1 MLNQLEA
8 FLHSYAMVQP
18 GDRVICA
25 LSGGAD
31 SVALTFAMY
40 LLGKKLDIIVEA
52 AHFNHHLRGE
62 ESQRDEAFVVDFCSR
77 FEIPLHLGGGHV
89 QPGKKGLEAAAREA
103 RYGFFETLPGKIAT
117 AHTADD
123 NAETVLMHLV
133 RGTGL
138 KGMGG
143 IAPVRGKFIRPMLG
157 LRRQDVLEFLEEYHL
172 DFVIDSTNET
182 DDYLRNRLRH
192 RVLPLLREENPA
204 FSVNTSAMALRL
216 REDDAVLE
224 DLSRGAIT
232 VSQLRGLPPA
242 LRSRALHR
250 MLQGFGV
257 KEPEARHIAL
267 AESLVFSDN
276 PSAQGHF
283 PGNIT
288 VSRCYDR
295 LYQLEDGESFCLSI
309 PAPGEYA
316 LKGCRLKVSPAVG
329 YENSPWR
336 FTVPHCQ
343 DITVRSRQTGDTI
356 CTPGGTKALKKAF
369 IDKKIPAHERKAV
382 PVVAEGSR
390 VLGVCGMGAN
400 LEDKNKEPCWVL
412 EFFPI

>member
-1 MLNQLEA
+1 MLNRLEA
-8 FLHSYAMVQP
+8 FLRGYSMVQP

-40 LLGKKLDIIVEA
+40 LLREKLHITVEA

-62 ESQRDEAFVVDFCSR
+62 ESQRDEDFVRELCGR
-77 FEIPLHLGGGHV
+77 FDIPLHLGGGLV

-103 RYGFFETLPGKIAT
+103 RYAFLDTLPGKIAT

-138 KGMGG
+138 KGLGG
-143 IAPVRGKFIRPMLG
+143 IAPVRGRIIRPMLSVT
-157 LRRQDVLEFLEEYHL
+157 RQDVLAFLGEYHL
-172 DFVIDSTNET
+172 PFVTDSSNET

-192 RVLPLLREENPA
+192 RVMPLLRQENPA
-204 FSVNTSAMALRL
+204 FSGNTSAMALRL

-224 DLSRGAIT
+224 GLSREALT
-232 VSQLRGLPPA
+232 VTQLRALPEA

-250 MLQGFGV
+250 MLQSFGV
-257 KEPEARHIAL
+257 REPEARHIDL
-267 AESLVFSDN
+267 AQSLVFSQN
-276 PSAQGHF
+276 PSARGYF

-288 VSRCYDR
+288 LCRCYDT
-295 LYQLEDGESFCLSI
+295 LQKAETVESFQLPI
-309 PAPGEYA
+309 PGPGEYDIP
-316 LKGCRLKVSPAVG
+316 GFRLVVAPAG
-329 YENSPWR
+329 RYENSPRR

-343 DITVRSRQTGDTI
+343 DVAVRSRQTGDAI
-356 CTPGGTKALKKAF
+356 CTPGGTKTLKKAF
-369 IDKKIPAHERKAV
+369 IDQKIPAHARNSV
-382 PVVAEGSR
+382 PVVAGNGH
-390 VLGVCGMGAN
+390 VLGVYGMGAN
-400 LEDKNKEPCWVL
+400 LEDKNQEPAWVL